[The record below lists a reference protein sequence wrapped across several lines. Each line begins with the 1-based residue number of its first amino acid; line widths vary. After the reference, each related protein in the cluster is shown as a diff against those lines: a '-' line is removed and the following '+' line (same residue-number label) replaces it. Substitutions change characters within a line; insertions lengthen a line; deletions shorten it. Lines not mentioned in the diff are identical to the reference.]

1 MDNSEIFDTFL
12 FIGPKKL
19 EILVK
24 NKNDKS
30 SYYRNEISM
39 EHAEKEKNLLLIDKF
54 LNQNI
59 FKIEKEFNFFVKN
72 IFLIID
78 DDQFLSVKVS
88 FKRKNDKDIF
98 NLKNLNYL
106 LKEAKYQINESYKEK
121 VIIHMI
127 IDNYSID
134 NKIYKNL
141 PNDVECNQFS
151 ISMNFICIAVK
162 YIRQIEKILG
172 NYQIKIQQIISVQ
185 YLRDI
190 FGNNN
195 DDFFDSGQKIL
206 DGYNPNEILLIPKSN
221 KNKGFF
227 EKFFHLFN

>member
-12 FIGPKKL
+12 FIGPEKI

-24 NKNDKS
+24 NKDDKS
-30 SYYRNEISM
+30 SLYRNKIKI
-39 EHAEKEKNLLLIDKF
+39 EHAEKEKILLLIDKF

-78 DDQFLSVKVS
+78 DNQFLSVKVS

-141 PNDVECNQFS
+141 PKDVECNKFS
-151 ISMNFICIAVK
+151 ISMNFICIGIN

-172 NYQIKIQQIISVQ
+172 NYQIKIQQIISAQ

-195 DDFFDSGQKIL
+195 GDFFDLGQKIL
-206 DGYNPNEILLIPKSN
+206 DGYNPNEILIIPKSN

-227 EKFFHLFN
+227 EKFFLFFN

>member
-12 FIGPKKL
+12 FIGPEKL

-30 SYYRNEISM
+30 SYYRNKISI
-39 EHAEKEKNLLLIDKF
+39 EHTEKEKNLSLIDKF

-106 LKEAKYQINESYKEK
+106 LKEAKYQISESYKEK

-134 NKIYKNL
+134 NKIYKNM
-141 PNDVECNQFS
+141 PEDMECDQFS
-151 ISMNFICIAVK
+151 ISMNFICIAMK

>member
-1 MDNSEIFDTFL
+1 M
-12 FIGPKKL
+12 KKL
-19 EILVK
+19 
-24 NKNDKS
+24 
-30 SYYRNEISM
+30 
-39 EHAEKEKNLLLIDKF
+39 
-54 LNQNI
+54 
-59 FKIEKEFNFFVKN
+59 NFAKN
-72 IFLIID
+72 IYLIID

-88 FKRKNDKDIF
+88 FKRKNEKDIF

-141 PNDVECNQFS
+141 PKDVECNQFS
-151 ISMNFICIAVK
+151 ISINFICIAVK

-206 DGYNPNEILLIPKSN
+206 DGYNPNEILLIPKSK

>member
-1 MDNSEIFDTFL
+1 MGNSEIFDTFL
-12 FIGPKKL
+12 FIGPEKL

-30 SYYRNEISM
+30 SHYRNKISM
-39 EHAEKEKNLLLIDKF
+39 EHTEKEKNLLLIDKF

-134 NKIYKNL
+134 NKIYKNM
-141 PNDVECNQFS
+141 PEDMECDQFS
-151 ISMNFICIAVK
+151 ISMNFICIAMK

>member
-12 FIGPKKL
+12 FMSPEKI
-19 EILVK
+19 EIFVK
-24 NKNDKS
+24 NKDDKNS
-30 SYYRNEISM
+30 HYRNKIDI
-39 EHAEKEKNLLLIDKF
+39 EHLGKEKNLLLIDKF

-59 FKIEKEFNFFVKN
+59 FKIEKELNFFVKN

-78 DDQFLSVKVS
+78 NDQFLSVKVS
-88 FKRKNDKDIF
+88 FKRKNDEDIF

-121 VIIHMI
+121 VITHMI
-127 IDNYSID
+127 IDNYFID
-134 NKIYKNL
+134 NKIYKDL
-141 PNDVECNQFS
+141 PKDVECNQFS
-151 ISMNFICIAVK
+151 ISMNFICIAID
-162 YIRQIEKILG
+162 YIKQMEQILG

-190 FGNNN
+190 FGNDN
-195 DDFFDSGQKIL
+195 DDFFDFSQKIL
-206 DGYNPNEILLIPKSN
+206 NGYNPNEILLIPKNN

-227 EKFFHLFN
+227 EKFFLFFS

>member
-30 SYYRNEISM
+30 SHYRNKISM
-39 EHAEKEKNLLLIDKF
+39 EHTEKEKNLLLIDKF

-106 LKEAKYQINESYKEK
+106 LKEAKYQISESYKEK

-134 NKIYKNL
+134 NKIYKNM
-141 PNDVECNQFS
+141 PEDMECDQFS
-151 ISMNFICIAVK
+151 ISMNFICIAMK

>member
-30 SYYRNEISM
+30 SYYRNKISI
-39 EHAEKEKNLLLIDKF
+39 EHTEKEKNLSLIDKF

-106 LKEAKYQINESYKEK
+106 LKEAKYQISESYKEN
-121 VIIHMI
+121 MI

-141 PNDVECNQFS
+141 PKNVECNQFS
-151 ISMNFICIAVK
+151 ISMNFICIAMN

-172 NYQIKIQQIISVQ
+172 NYQIKIQQIICVQ

-195 DDFFDSGQKIL
+195 NDFFESGQKIL

-227 EKFFHLFN
+227 EKFFLLFN

>member
-30 SYYRNEISM
+30 SYYRNKISIV
-39 EHAEKEKNLLLIDKF
+39 HAEKEKNLLLIDKF

-59 FKIEKEFNFFVKN
+59 FKIAKEFNFFVKN

-106 LKEAKYQINESYKEK
+106 LKEAKYHINESYKEK

-141 PNDVECNQFS
+141 PKNVECNQFS
-151 ISMNFICIAVK
+151 ISMNFICIAMN

-206 DGYNPNEILLIPKSN
+206 DGYNPNEILLIPKSK

>member
-1 MDNSEIFDTFL
+1 MGNSEIFDTFL
-12 FIGPKKL
+12 FIGPEKL

-30 SYYRNEISM
+30 SHYRNKISM
-39 EHAEKEKNLLLIDKF
+39 EHTEKEKNLLLIDKF

-106 LKEAKYQINESYKEK
+106 LKEAKYQISESYKEK

-141 PNDVECNQFS
+141 PKDVECNQFS
-151 ISMNFICIAVK
+151 ISINFICIAVK

-206 DGYNPNEILLIPKSN
+206 DGYNPNEILLIPKSK